1 MVKINERNF
10 SLNKGVKGV
19 TRYSGR
25 HHKRARA
32 STAHEC
38 ARASTAHGVSG
49 DSAGGPDGCCCRG
62 CRCRYW
68 GWLAKPGS
76 TIWAT
81 WAVAQGPL
89 S

>member
-1 MVKINERNF
+1 MEKINERNF

-25 HHKRARA
+25 HH
-32 STAHEC
+32 EC

-49 DSAGGPDGCCCRG
+49 DSAGGPDGCG

-68 GWLAKPGS
+68 GWLALLRQQQQP
-76 TIWAT
+76 
-81 WAVAQGPL
+81 Q
-89 S
+89 